1 MQVLVQVLDYRF
13 RFAAAYLYGPMVHHP
28 ALGQCRGEHQIAAR
42 AEDSAADKSDTVCG
56 GCKCV
61 GACSDGVIAA
71 TQGCCGIRAI
81 AAVGVFAVIRDSCS
95 VHVIA
100 AVDVIAV
107 IRDGCGIRTIAAVG
121 VIAVI
126 RDSRGVRAIAVVGV
140 TADICN
146 GEGYRI
152 ICLGDKV
159 DGGGTVCGDVLKGI
173 AGGSG
178 IPDAAVDRPV
188 PHHEAVVL
196 RHAGEGH
203 AAARVDEEAAF
214 FSYRTVEPF
223 NAVRIFERV
232 LDRAGAGHVHIHAII
247 LLIYQIHR
255 HLGVAAEAGQRH
267 GIQSVGRCHGLGGR
281 SIDGKLP

>member
-13 RFAAAYLYGPMVHHP
+13 RFTAAYLYGPMVHHP

-61 GACSDGVIAA
+61 SACPYGVIAA

-81 AAVGVFAVIRDSCS
+81 AAVGVF
-95 VHVIA
+95 
-100 AVDVIAV
+100 
-107 IRDGCGIRTIAAVG
+107 
-121 VIAVI
+121 AVI